1 MPDATPP
8 LSDTRGG
15 NRSPVVA
22 FPRMR
27 APERLPLNNLPLQLT
42 SFVGREREVAELKDL
57 LAEQRLL
64 TLTGPGGAARRGWR
78 SRWRAI

>member
-1 MPDATPP
+1 MPDAMPP
-8 LSDTRGG
+8 LNDARGG